1 VRQLLRAALDLLYP
15 SACYGCGTP
24 TAIPDFCTTC
34 RAVIHMPTVPLC
46 VICGAPFRTAAG
58 TDHPCG
64 RCLTHRP
71 HFRQARACAIYDG
84 TDAVVHPLKSA
95 LHRYKYVREVGLARP
110 LGALLAER
118 CPFAAETYDVIMP
131 VPLHLARLRWRGF
144 NQSQHLAHTLA
155 RRAGVPVDPL
165 SLQRIRATHP
175 QVRLAESERHRNVA
189 RAFSVLRPDRVRRRR
204 ILLVDDVY
212 TTGATVDE
220 CSRVLLRAGARQVD
234 VLVLARAVLH

>member
-1 VRQLLRAALDLLYP
+1 VRLLLRAALDLLYP
-15 SACYGCGTP
+15 STCYGCGSP
-24 TAIPDFCTTC
+24 TATPEFCATC
-34 RAVIHMPTVPLC
+34 RTAIHMPTAPLC
-46 VICGAPFRTAAG
+46 VICGAPFRTTG
-58 TDHPCG
+58 GGDHPCG

-71 HFRQARACAIYDG
+71 HFGQARACAIYAG
-84 TDAVVHPLKSA
+84 ADAIAHPLKSA

-118 CPFAAETYDVIMP
+118 CPFAVDTYDVVMP

-144 NQSQHLAHTLA
+144 NQSQYLAHTLA
-155 RRAGVPVDPL
+155 RRAGVPIDPL
-165 SLQRIRATHP
+165 SLHRIRSTRP
-175 QVRLAESERHRNVA
+175 QIQLAESERHRNVA
-189 RAFSVLRPDRVRRRR
+189 RAFGVVRPDRVRSQR